1 MGGEEMGG
9 DERGEERMLCYFRL
23 CYVMARS
30 SDLVK
35 EGLVV
40 EGVPAHLR
48 GEAGGERRSETDEIG
63 WDGVGMGPK
72 EGKEVAIRTPSDG
85 LEWMFGG
92 QQRTGTRDSSA
103 ASSTRSRWSSEPMS
117 SDPHA
122 PSICAHIANQT
133 SRWAWIEL
141 S

>member
-48 GEAGGERRSETDEIG
+48 GEAGGERRSETGRDEMVQGIG
-63 WDGVGMGPK
+63 TRD
-72 EGKEVAIRTPSDG
+72 RDG
-85 LEWMFGG
+85 LEWMFRGG
-92 QQRTGTRDSSA
+92 SSA
-103 ASSTRSRWSSEPMS
+103 QARATRAPPRARVAAGQANLCQVTPTRQASV
-117 SDPHA
+117 
-122 PSICAHIANQT
+122 HILPTKRAGGLG
-133 SRWAWIEL
+133 L